1 MPNLPEARCDS
12 FSASRTRDV
21 PYYPFRNGFSNDFLQ
36 IPMNFAETFGMMLP
50 PVRCLAGR
58 QFFGSWL
65 LTGQPLRFWLMR

>member
-36 IPMNFAETFGMMLP
+36 IPMNSPRHSG
-50 PVRCLAGR
+50 
-58 QFFGSWL
+58 
-65 LTGQPLRFWLMR
+65 

>member
-36 IPMNFAETFGMMLP
+36 IPMNSPRHSVAP
-50 PVRCLAGR
+50 SPVSSGPTIFWQLVADR
-58 QFFGSWL
+58 S
-65 LTGQPLRFWLMR
+65 TLRFWLMR